1 MEIGVLTKNKK
12 KILYLLS
19 FVSILFLYCCFVIV
33 IAYNYLDLEYSI
45 YLDRVIDLHLL
56 KIITNK
62 LNNFKTDIHNFL
74 ICMKMIA
81 SFLIVFCLTLFF
93 KKKRF
98 FIGTVLLILAYCVFD
113 FLLLFRYFDFKN
125 LDIYLIFDTIF
136 IVLASGFTIITLWD
150 NKKISKLLLISIS
163 LIVICTISYC
173 IFALNNYYDC
183 YVDLRKDGPLNVSR
197 RFMNQMTNFN
207 NIIGLIMIISSILV
221 FVYFIIRIYVENL
234 FKVKALNIII
244 PCILFEIATLV
255 PIFLINQ
262 KYFEIF
268 KLYIR

>member
-1 MEIGVLTKNKK
+1 MEIGVSTKNKK

-19 FVSILFLYCCFVIV
+19 FVSILFLCCCFVIV

-45 YLDRVIDLHLL
+45 YLDRVFDPYRIKTITKEL
-56 KIITNK
+56 K
-62 LNNFKTDIHNFL
+62 NFKTDIHNL
-74 ICMKMIA
+74 IICIKMIA
-81 SFLIVFCLTLFF
+81 SFLIVFCLALLF

-113 FLLLFRYFDFKN
+113 FLLLIWYFDFKN

-136 IVLASGFTIITLWD
+136 IVLASGFTIMTLWD

-173 IFALNNYYDC
+173 IFALINYYDC
-183 YVDLRKDGPLNVSR
+183 YVDLRKDGSLIVTR
-197 RFMNQMTNFN
+197 RFMNQMTNIN

-221 FVYFIIRIYVENL
+221 FVYLIIRMYVENL

-244 PCILFEIATLV
+244 PCILFEIAIMV

-262 KYFEIF
+262 KYFELF
-268 KLYIR
+268 KQYIG